1 MNDNPRRVGQGATGA
16 EGNFQ
21 GQNFTA
27 SSAPFQS
34 EKNPI
39 VAFRQ
44 TTDET
49 ACRFLQLILPEEGAF
64 IAWSKKSSGQKYNV
78 FVSTISELWVVIKRA
93 NDAGHSV
100 YHACA
105 NFIEARHDPKGTP
118 NAQRRYGRTKKNVRG
133 AKALWLDL
141 DAGTGK
147 PYANAE
153 EAHRA
158 LLEFCKKA
166 NLPSPMIVR
175 SGNGLHAY
183 WPLECSLDR
192 GTWERH
198 ARGLKTLCIK
208 YDLHVDHN
216 RTTDISSVLRTPG
229 THHRKGEA
237 KEVLC
242 GSMVGPFPISAFPIT
257 VVADPGSRTKAH
269 ISKQSNLPDPFRLPL
284 PGYLRAL
291 PDSGRV
297 EAVIRSIDRGRDFG
311 PASGAV
317 AAGHCGQLAE
327 FRDKQGQIPEPLW
340 YAGLGVL
347 AHCADGDQLGHDWSR
362 GDLRYT
368 ERETQER
375 LDRARQFGPTTCK
388 RFRELSPAGCRRCPW
403 SRKISSPIA
412 LGRPSIAQGRRR

>member
-1 MNDNPRRVGQGATGA
+1 MKDNPRRVGQDATGA

-27 SSAPFQS
+27 SSAPFQF

-44 TTDET
+44 TTDDA
-49 ACRFLQLILPEEGAF
+49 ACHFLQLILPEQGPY
-64 IAWSKKSSGQKYNV
+64 IAWIKTSDGRKYNV
-78 FVSTISELWVVIKRA
+78 FASTISELWSIIKSA
-93 NDAGHSV
+93 NDAGHAA

-105 NFIEARHDPKGTP
+105 NFDEARHDPVGTP
-118 NAQRRYGRTKKNVRG
+118 RSQRQYGRTKRNVRG
-133 AKALWLDL
+133 AKAFWYDV
-141 DAGTGK
+141 DAGPNK
-147 PYANAE
+147 SYPDAE
-153 EAHRA
+153 IAWQA
-158 LLEFCKKA
+158 VLDFCRKV
-166 NLPSPMIVR
+166 NLPRPLIVR
-175 SGNGLHAY
+175 SGNGLHVY

-198 ARGLKTLCIK
+198 AHGLKALCIK
-208 YDLHVDHN
+208 QGLHVDHN

-242 GSMVGPFPISAFPIT
+242 GSMVGPFPISAFPIVT
-257 VVADPGSRTKAH
+257 EDPGSRTKAR
-269 ISKQSNLPDPFRLPL
+269 SRKQSNLPDPFRLPR
-284 PGYLRAL
+284 PDYLKAL

-297 EAVIRSIDRGRDFG
+297 EAFIRNIDRGRDFG

-317 AAGHCGQLAE
+317 AADHCGQVAE

-347 AHCADGDQLGHDWSR
+347 AHCEGGDQLGHEWSS
-362 GDLRYT
+362 GDPRYT
-368 ERETQER
+368 AFETQER

-388 RFRELSPAGCRRCPW
+388 RFRELNPAGCRRCPW
-403 SRKISSPIA
+403 FRKINSPIVLA
-412 LGRPSIAQGRRR
+412 RPSIAQGRRR